1 MTELSKRALFRL
13 EPVLLVATAN
23 PKKPNTMSYD
33 RFQNYFDVHAKFAP
47 EHDYT
52 VADCLDAGVRMDDI
66 VHDRAHGFIVVGED
80 AIKAHR
86 DGLVAAAEA
95 ELERA
100 RALVAAADT
109 K

>member
-33 RFQNYFDVHAKFAP
+33 RFQNYFAVHAKFAP

-66 VHDRAHGFIVVGED
+66 IHDKAHGFIVVGEE
-80 AIKAHR
+80 AIKAYR
-86 DGLVAAAEA
+86 DDLVKAQKA
-95 ELERA
+95 ELKRA
-100 RALVAAADT
+100 RELVAAAD
-109 K
+109 KK